1 MHRDPKAAELL
12 SRLQKNLG
20 TTQLVNEINRNA
32 SNLDSRYTRSH
43 LHYWTQLKRPIPGE
57 IVTWLQKEAFIR
69 LTPWGSYAFLG
80 KKAPW
85 LEIVL
90 DALRKPEPDLNAA
103 LDLVLRLEKAGDN
116 IPERPLSADTWPSLS
131 ALVGTILRV
140 KGLLP
145 DARRAFE
152 RAVDLAEKYAP
163 ELLPRYRT
171 NLLNIGRE
179 VRFED
184 FKHKLISPEAYRGYL
199 KAILAKQREVLG
211 QAQLE
216 SDRTL
221 ALKHCLRLTSLLD
234 DRREFSYFLCE
245 ARKCK
250 GFGPSPEDRDRALVR
265 FMNAE
270 HDEDRDFE
278 NAREYRCFTELVTN
292 D

>member
-12 SRLQKNLG
+12 TRLQKNLG
-20 TTQLVNEINRNA
+20 TTRLVNEINRNA
-32 SNLDSRYTRSH
+32 GNLTSRYTRSH

-57 IVTWLQKEAFIR
+57 VITWLQEEAFLR

-80 KKAPW
+80 RKAPC

-90 DALRKPEPDLNAA
+90 DALRKPDPDLDAA

-116 IPERPLSADTWPSLS
+116 LPERPLPADTWPSVS
-131 ALVGTILRV
+131 ALIGTLLRA
-140 KGLLP
+140 KRLLP
-145 DARRAFE
+145 DARKAFE
-152 RAVDLAEKYAP
+152 RAVDLAEKHAQ

-184 FKHKLISPEAYRGYL
+184 FKRKLISQEAYEDFL
-199 KAILAKQREVLG
+199 KSILVKQREVLG
-211 QAQLE
+211 EAKLE

-221 ALKHCLRLTSLLD
+221 ALRHCLRLTSLLD
-234 DRREFSYFLCE
+234 DRREFAYFLCE
-245 ARKCK
+245 ARKCT
-250 GFGPSPEDRDRALVR
+250 GFGAAPEERDRALVR
-265 FMNAE
+265 FMSPE
-270 HDEDRDFE
+270 HDEDRDFA
-278 NAREYRCFTELVTN
+278 NAREYRCFMELVGN